1 MLLMYM
7 EQLQTQE
14 KGEGNARDNVSA
26 SLKMQTNGDWSVVR
40 VVHVVMWMQ
49 HFGPAESSSD
59 ADLVVRKFPRPNQ
72 NESYDPI

>member
-14 KGEGNARDNVSA
+14 KGQGNASLSA

-72 NESYDPI
+72 NESI

>member
-1 MLLMYM
+1 
-7 EQLQTQE
+7 
-14 KGEGNARDNVSA
+14 
-26 SLKMQTNGDWSVVR
+26 MQTNGDWSVVR